1 MKTANPLNYKNYD
14 LEYEFNKVENK
25 LLLAKQEN
33 KRQIVLEEL
42 PYGLYKKL
50 IDQNY
55 TIKKIIK
62 QTGFLWFNK
71 KKKKYY
77 IIAKDNL

>member
-14 LEYEFNKVENK
+14 LEHEFNKVENK